1 MSLYRLIMT
10 NSKIYLQSKPPLQ
23 SFVLLSVGLAA
34 MKAFSFYDPYLLD
47 SDDLFA
53 EISQWV
59 IILNLIFA
67 TILQD
72 EAASPSTTMGI
83 FLILLQVLPL
93 LILGCMCLVT
103 VNVEVKFFADMAPGT
118 TRLVMRLYQRMRQSM
133 KRAKT
138 WVVRNT
144 KEEANRAAPTEV
156 MDEAINEEQKGGYE
170 MTEQE
175 QRSAYETTEVGSDA
189 PQADAPQDASSLI
202 SQQAE
207 KEICKSKLMNREQV
221 EFYL

>member
-34 MKAFSFYDPYLLD
+34 MKAFALYDPYLLD

-53 EISQWV
+53 EINQWV

-72 EAASPSTTMGI
+72 EAASPSNAIGI

-93 LILGCMCLVT
+93 LILGYMCLVT
-103 VNVEVKFFADMAPGT
+103 VNVEVMFFADMAPRT
-118 TRLVMRLYQRMRQSM
+118 TRFMMCVYKRVRQSV
-133 KRAKT
+133 KRTHA
-138 WVVRNT
+138 WVVCDSNQ
-144 KEEANRAAPTEV
+144 EVNRASPTEV
-156 MDEAINEEQKGGYE
+156 MDGAINQGQIDGYE
-170 MTEQE
+170 MTEHE
-175 QRSAYETTEVGSDA
+175 QRDSDVHF
-189 PQADAPQDASSLI
+189 
-202 SQQAE
+202 
-207 KEICKSKLMNREQV
+207 EI
-221 EFYL
+221 